1 MKNLK
6 TSKSAFSDAKNKDK
20 KKLSKS
26 GRKQADNYYKKIQS
40 YTKKNKEIP
49 ASLITRLASAG
60 MNQLATAA
68 ANYNANLAANET
80 AQAAAKLAAQTS
92 QKEISELALKQ
103 FQNTKGSYEQKQ
115 AGISRRSEYI
125 SSSISRS
132 EAQGRPADRSYYDV
146 LISLERQKQKSLA
159 KERNK
164 LQKTLNSLADSG
176 KIREFSEEWL
186 EMTDSIYQA
195 DQALLQSKETLSEYQ
210 NQLK

>member
-1 MKNLK
+1 
-6 TSKSAFSDAKNKDK
+6 
-20 KKLSKS
+20 
-26 GRKQADNYYKKIQS
+26 
-40 YTKKNKEIP
+40 
-49 ASLITRLASAG
+49 
-60 MNQLATAA
+60 MNQLAAT
-68 ANYNANLAANET
+68 NYTANLAANET